1 MRLWDKKHLSIKIF
15 PLFPN
20 ISEKICELKIPK
32 NVYDLVSEKLS
43 VLKLVPV
50 NKKFQNKLK
59 TKECIQFVIDMF
71 PASIEISSTG
81 EEIYVNKPDFKKITD
96 TVEIEVI
103 LPFMEYDKN
112 KYSQIFLDNLE
123 IAIVEGLTSLGIY
136 SENISQTFNEIKNE
150 VKANNKYWYFT

>member
-1 MRLWDKKHLSIKIF
+1 MRLWNKKHLSFKIF

-43 VLKLVPV
+43 MLKLVPV
-50 NKKFQNKLK
+50 NKMFKNKLK

-71 PASIEISSTG
+71 PSSIETSSTD
-81 EEIYVNKPDFKKITD
+81 EEIYVNKPDFNKNAD

-112 KYSQIFLDNLE
+112 NYRQRFFNNLE
-123 IAIVEGLTSLGIY
+123 IAIVQGLTSLGIY

-150 VKANNKYWYFT
+150 VNANSKYWYFK